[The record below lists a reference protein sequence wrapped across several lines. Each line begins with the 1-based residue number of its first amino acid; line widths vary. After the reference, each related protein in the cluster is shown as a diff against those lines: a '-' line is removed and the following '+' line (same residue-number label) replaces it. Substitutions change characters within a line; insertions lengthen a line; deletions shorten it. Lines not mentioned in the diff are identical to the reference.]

1 MADERFAEHLS
12 YPHRRGEIPEVAHL
26 GIAGGAACGD
36 LIRIGLTL
44 DGGSVAAIGFE
55 ASGCGAATAAAS
67 AAVTL
72 AEGATLMEAAL
83 IDAAAVAEELG
94 GLSAGKF
101 HAADLAADAL
111 AVALGHAAVA
121 APHQATLAPGRVLVA
136 LSGGVDSAVAAHLER
151 EAGHEVIAVT
161 LELWRS
167 PENDGERS
175 CCSASAV
182 RLARSVAHA
191 AGIPHLTVDLRE
203 AFRAGVVEPYLEGH
217 RQGRTPN
224 PCVACNGEVRIDAMI
239 ALADRL
245 GAATLVT
252 GHYAQID
259 GQTGLLRAAVDPAK
273 DQSYMLAGLAPSSL
287 ARLRFPLGELT
298 KPQVRELAEAAGISV
313 AKRPESQDLCFL
325 AGTGK
330 AAFLERHGGLGD
342 QPGLIVTTSGEVV
355 GEHQGA
361 HRFTVGQR
369 RGLDLGGGPIR
380 YVLATDPQS
389 GTVTVGEQE
398 ELLTREI
405 TLGAV
410 RLHLPQEQVDA
421 VRLRYHSAALPATL
435 HGEVVRLAEPFAGAA
450 PGQVACLLRGDVVV
464 GTGVIV
470 GTNQTAMAGS

>member
-12 YPHRRGEIPEVAHL
+12 YPHRRGEIPEGAHL

-36 LIRIGLTL
+36 LIRIGLAL
-44 DGGSVAAIGFE
+44 DGGRVAQIGFE
-55 ASGCGAATAAAS
+55 SSGCGAATAAAS

-72 AEGATLMEAAL
+72 ADGATPLEAAL

-121 APHQATLAPGRVLVA
+121 AEPGGELHSGRVLVA

-151 EAGHEVIAVT
+151 EAGREVIAVT

-245 GAATLVT
+245 GAAKLVT
-252 GHYAQID
+252 GHYARVD
-259 GQTGLLRAAVDPAK
+259 EPTGLLRAAVDPAK
-273 DQSYMLAGLAPSSL
+273 DQTYMLAGLAPDSL

-298 KPQVRELAEAAGISV
+298 KPEVREIAEAAGISV
-313 AKRPESQDLCFL
+313 ARRPESQDLCFL

-342 QPGLIVTTSGEVV
+342 QPGAIVTTSGEVV

-380 YVLATDPQS
+380 YVLATDPQA
-389 GTVTVGEQE
+389 GTVTVGEHE
-398 ELLTREI
+398 ELLTTEI
-405 TLGAV
+405 RLGAV
-410 RLHLPQEQVDA
+410 RLHQPQEQVDA

-435 HGEVVRLAEPFAGAA
+435 SGDTVHLTTPFAGAA
-450 PGQVACLLRGDVVV
+450 PGQVACLLRGDLVV

-470 GTNQTAMAGS
+470 GANQAALAVS